1 MYLVFFFFILIIYI
15 DVIIKRLNVVFL
27 MMVNVFKEFLFELF
41 ILRDLIDLKV
51 VRRIFGV
58 LFFRVIRVRFVIVLF
73 YMNICIFFIL
83 FFFGFY
89 CFIVFFLLVKI
100 LILFMNI
107 FEEMVILR
115 KK

>member
-1 MYLVFFFFILIIYI
+1 
-15 DVIIKRLNVVFL
+15 

-73 YMNICIFFIL
+73 YINICIFFIL